1 MLATVS
7 VLDLLLPVGCA
18 GCGRPGAPA
27 CTGCAASLA
36 GPPVAVLPS
45 PAPCG
50 LPPPYTVATYDG
62 VVRELLLAAKERGA
76 VGVLPLLGAALST
89 AVTEAAAGLPADRPV
104 LLVPVPSTR
113 AAVRSR
119 GDDVVLVL
127 ARRAAG
133 LCRRTGRRVSVAP
146 VLRHVRAVRDSAGLG
161 AAERAA
167 NLAGALAV
175 TESGRPRLRGRSIIV
190 VDDLMTT
197 GATLAEAARALRRAG
212 GDVHAAATVAAT
224 PRRGS
229 SAAGPVAERASVGP
243 SPPPP

>member
-1 MLATVS
+1 MR

-18 GCGRPGAPA
+18 GCGRTGAPA

-36 GPPVAVLPS
+36 GPAVAVLPS

-50 LPPPYTVATYDG
+50 LPPPYTVAAYDG
-62 VVRELLLAAKERGA
+62 VVRDLLLAAKERGA
-76 VGVLPLLGAALST
+76 VGVLPLLGEALST
-89 AVTEAAAGLPADRPV
+89 AVVLAASGLPGDRAV

-119 GDDVVLVL
+119 GDDIVLAL

-133 LCRRTGRRVSVAP
+133 PLRRTGRKVSVAP

-161 AAERAA
+161 AADRAV
-167 NLAGALAV
+167 NLAGALGV
-175 TESGRPRLRGRSIIV
+175 RDSGRAMLRGAAVIV

-197 GATLAEAARALRRAG
+197 GATLAEAARALRAAG

>member
-1 MLATVS
+1 MS

-27 CTGCAASLA
+27 CVDCAAWLA
-36 GPPVAVLPS
+36 GAAVAVLPS

-50 LPPPYTVATYDG
+50 LPPPYTAATYDG

-76 VGVLPLLGAALST
+76 VGLLPLLGAALST
-89 AVTEAAAGLPADRPV
+89 AVVLAVAGLPAERRLV
-104 LLVPVPSTR
+104 LVPVPSTR

-119 GDDVVLVL
+119 GDDVVQVL

-133 LCRRTGRRVSVAP
+133 QLRRTGRTVAVAP
-146 VLRHVRAVRDSAGLG
+146 VLHHVRSVRDSAGLG
-161 AAERAA
+161 AADRAV
-167 NLAGALAV
+167 NLAGALGV
-175 TESGRPRLRGRSIIV
+175 RESGRARLRGGAVIV

-224 PRRGS
+224 PRWGS